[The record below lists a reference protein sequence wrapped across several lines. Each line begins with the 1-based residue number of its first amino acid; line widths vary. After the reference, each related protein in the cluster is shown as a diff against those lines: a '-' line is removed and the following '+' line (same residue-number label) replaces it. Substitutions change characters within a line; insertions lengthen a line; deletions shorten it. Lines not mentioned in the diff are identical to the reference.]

1 MKSIENQNSFF
12 KNLIEKKIKC
22 KKSNYN
28 KKRSDGSEVIEIT
41 TPNLNNV
48 EIVQTPPIRINLEN
62 NPSEVENID
71 AFLFRENG
79 LGNSEEIL
87 FNDLSRESMNRFRA
101 ENDSI
106 VDFVNGQLVLNQ
118 VLRHVNVSSTPT
130 ERNLLTQFIV
140 SATSYATQNNTNL
153 MRLTRLGNFL
163 NLQPNSVSRV
173 TKEDSLFNEQELN
186 TFEERQEENENSN
199 IERDELENQYQT
211 LSARHVTLVNNLT
224 QNSFFK
230 QYRFR

>member
-1 MKSIENQNSFF
+1 
-12 KNLIEKKIKC
+12 
-22 KKSNYN
+22 
-28 KKRSDGSEVIEIT
+28 
-41 TPNLNNV
+41 
-48 EIVQTPPIRINLEN
+48 
-62 NPSEVENID
+62 
-71 AFLFRENG
+71 
-79 LGNSEEIL
+79 
-87 FNDLSRESMNRFRA
+87 
-101 ENDSI
+101 
-106 VDFVNGQLVLNQ
+106 
-118 VLRHVNVSSTPT
+118 
-130 ERNLLTQFIV
+130 
-140 SATSYATQNNTNL
+140 

>member
-1 MKSIENQNSFF
+1 LK
-12 KNLIEKKIKC
+12 
-22 KKSNYN
+22 
-28 KKRSDGSEVIEIT
+28 IT

-140 SATSYATQNNTNL
+140 SATNYATQSNTNL

>member
-1 MKSIENQNSFF
+1 
-12 KNLIEKKIKC
+12 
-22 KKSNYN
+22 
-28 KKRSDGSEVIEIT
+28 
-41 TPNLNNV
+41 
-48 EIVQTPPIRINLEN
+48 VQTPPIRINLEN

-106 VDFVNGQLVLNQ
+106 VDFVNGQLVFNQ

-140 SATSYATQNNTNL
+140 SATNYATQSNTNL

-211 LSARHVTLVNNLT
+211 LSARHVILVNNLT

>member
-28 KKRSDGSEVIEIT
+28 KKRSNGSEVIEIT

-140 SATSYATQNNTNL
+140 SATNYATQSNTNL

>member
-28 KKRSDGSEVIEIT
+28 KKRSNGSEVIEIT

-106 VDFVNGQLVLNQ
+106 VDFVNGQLVFNQ

-140 SATSYATQNNTNL
+140 SATNYAT
-153 MRLTRLGNFL
+153 
-163 NLQPNSVSRV
+163 
-173 TKEDSLFNEQELN
+173 
-186 TFEERQEENENSN
+186 
-199 IERDELENQYQT
+199 
-211 LSARHVTLVNNLT
+211 
-224 QNSFFK
+224 
-230 QYRFR
+230 